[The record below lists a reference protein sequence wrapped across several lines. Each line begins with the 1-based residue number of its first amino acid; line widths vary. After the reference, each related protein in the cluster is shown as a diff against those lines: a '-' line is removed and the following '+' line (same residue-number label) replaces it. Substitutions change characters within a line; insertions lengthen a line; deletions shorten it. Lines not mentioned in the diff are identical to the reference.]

1 MDTESFAVYVK
12 IENNYANI
20 SKETRFY
27 ISNYKIERPL
37 LKDKNKKVIGLM
49 RDKFTGKI
57 TKDLNSV
64 YIMYTWCNFVYIMLI
79 FCVFKWPY
87 CIH

>member
-27 ISNYKIERPL
+27 ISNYEIEKPL

-64 YIMYTWCNFVYIMLI
+64 YIMYT
-79 FCVFKWPY
+79 
-87 CIH
+87 

>member
-12 IENNYANI
+12 IENIYI
-20 SKETRFY
+20 SKDVETRFY
-27 ISNYKIERPL
+27 TSNYEIERTL

-57 TKDLNSV
+57 TKDLASV
-64 YIMYTWCNFVYIMLI
+64 YIMYT
-79 FCVFKWPY
+79 
-87 CIH
+87 